1 MNDICQLCHKSSF
14 ALIKCPTVKLELC
27 FKCHDLIKLKKG
39 CEKMVEFN
47 KRKMASKN
55 DDEISWLKGYNQ
67 ALTDKLKKGYKISKV
82 IK

>member
-1 MNDICQLCHKSSF
+1 
-14 ALIKCPTVKLELC
+14 
-27 FKCHDLIKLKKG
+27 
-39 CEKMVEFN
+39 MVEFN